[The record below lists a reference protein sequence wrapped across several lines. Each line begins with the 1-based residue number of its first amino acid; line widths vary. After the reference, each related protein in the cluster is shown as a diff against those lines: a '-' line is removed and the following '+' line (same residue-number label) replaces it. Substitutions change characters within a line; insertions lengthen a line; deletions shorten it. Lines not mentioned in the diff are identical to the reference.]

1 MSESHLPDP
10 VGIGATTWPKATAL
24 ATSDGRSLTYQ
35 ELDETVG
42 VTAGWLNN
50 HETNPGSAIGVA
62 VTDRL
67 SAVVVIL
74 SVIRAGG
81 IATPIDPT
89 SEPETIEYRMQQGD
103 IEVLITDVDGLE
115 DETDMPVF
123 SPYQVREGTVIE
135 PSPIPKTQPI
145 TQLFTSGSTGEPKPV
160 IHTIR
165 NHTAAGRAAVDRL
178 ALDTGERWYDPL
190 GFHHMGGF
198 APILRSLPEGT
209 SVILSAEPAPDGYLA
224 EIAASEATIASI
236 VPTML
241 YRALETETAAP
252 ETLRCLLVGG
262 APLRESLYQRARNAA
277 FPVWATYGLT
287 ETIGQV
293 TTATPAERDAHPG
306 TVGRPLSNIGVRILD
321 ADGAPVD
328 ADTVGRIEVTGP
340 TVSETVATTHSDR
353 GWRLVTEDVGKL
365 DEAGRLWIVG
375 RHDDAIHTGGET
387 VHPLAVEE
395 RLATH
400 PSVDDVVVVGLPD
413 PEWGERVVAAIVPTR
428 SIEEDELR
436 EWSTEQLDAHA
447 VPKTFVE
454 VDAIPRTV
462 SGTVDRQAVRATLT
476 QAED

>member
-1 MSESHLPDP
+1 MSRSRLPDP
-10 VGIGATTWPKATAL
+10 VGVGASTWPEATAL

-42 VTAGWLNN
+42 VTAGWFNQ
-50 HETNPGSAIGVA
+50 HETNSGAAIGVA

-67 SAVVVIL
+67 SAAVVIL

-81 IATPIDPT
+81 IVTPIDPT
-89 SEPETIEYRMQQGD
+89 NEPGTIEYRIQQGD
-103 IEVLITDVDGLE
+103 IEVLISDVDGL
-115 DETDMPVF
+115 DDGTDIPVF
-123 SPYQVREGTVIE
+123 SPHQVREGSVIE
-135 PSPIPKTQPI
+135 PTPIAKTQPI

-178 ALDTGERWYDPL
+178 ELDRSDRWYDPL

-198 APILRSLPEGT
+198 APILRSLPEGI
-209 SVILSAEPAPDGYLA
+209 SVILSTERAPDGYLA
-224 EIAASEATIASI
+224 EIAANEASIASI

-241 YRALETETAAP
+241 YRALEAETTVP
-252 ETLRCLLVGG
+252 DTLRCLLVGG

-293 TTATPAERDAHPG
+293 TTATPVERDAHPG
-306 TVGRPLSNIGVRILD
+306 TVGRPLSNLEVRILD
-321 ADGAPVD
+321 ADGIPVD
-328 ADTVGRIEVTGP
+328 AGSVGRIEVTGP
-340 TVSETVATTHSDR
+340 TVSESVATTHSDR

-387 VHPLAVEE
+387 VHPVAVEE
-395 RLATH
+395 QLAAH
-400 PSVDDVVVVGLPD
+400 PSVDDVAVVGLPD
-413 PEWGERVVAAIVPTR
+413 PEWGERVVAAIVPVRPT
-428 SIEEDELR
+428 EHDDLR
-436 EWSTEQLDAHA
+436 EWASDRLETHA
-447 VPKTFVE
+447 IPKTFIE

-462 SGTVDRQAVRATLT
+462 SGTIDRRAMRATLIHP
-476 QAED
+476 DD